1 MVFDRASED
10 ADGPGEA
17 RPELHLHHGRT
28 GGDAHA
34 PQKEPPEKRSRS
46 ECYDA
51 LRAADSASDHGDET
65 KHEDSRAADNGSE
78 QGNESRRED
87 PGAADNRSEQG
98 GDYQPEASDAGEGK
112 SGWDAIDAERR
123 PAPDAFHS
131 TPERDKHILD
141 GDGPGKGG
149 GHRHGTGKPD
159 KTEFPQIWDDKHI
172 MRNVVDVA
180 RRPDAPPEYQQFN
193 GRWLLY
199 GTREGVKVFAIVLRD
214 GEVWTAWPEEGGPG
228 VVRNPKKVK
237 ETP

>member
-1 MVFDRASED
+1 MVFDRSSED

-28 GGDAHA
+28 GRDAHA
-34 PQKEPPEKRSRS
+34 PQKEPSETRSRA

-51 LRAADSASDHGDET
+51 LRAADSGSDHGNEN
-65 KHEDSRAADNGSE
+65 KREDPRAADSGS
-78 QGNESRRED
+78 D
-87 PGAADNRSEQG
+87 HG
-98 GDYQPEASDAGEGK
+98 GDYQPEASDAREGK
-112 SGWDAIDAERR
+112 SGWDAIDAGRR
-123 PAPDAFHS
+123 PAPDAFHA
-131 TPERDKHILD
+131 TPEREKHILD

-149 GHRHGTGKPD
+149 GHRHGIGKPD

-172 MRNVVDVA
+172 MRNVIDVA
-180 RRPDAPPEYQQFN
+180 RRPDAPPEYQHFN

-199 GTREGVKVFAIVLRD
+199 GTREHVKVFVIVLQD
-214 GEVWTAWPEEGGPG
+214 GEAWTAWPEEGGPG